1 MNKKL
6 LMSTIVLLV
15 LSMMI
20 ISPVM
25 AITKDPNY
33 WDHVVFD
40 MFDYPPHKL
49 WYADDVMHIKD
60 MHWAGSYE
68 GTLAPLTAGGTFDV
82 WFEHLSLNL
91 KTGKGTYSGKWLI
104 TIPGEGTVAGSARG
118 KLTVTGPY
126 SGTTSGT
133 YIGTYG
139 TDAYEGVKKMG
150 PYTLSYEMDPATGW
164 FASAELW
171 ATGTIIWP

>member
-6 LMSTIVLLV
+6 LMPTIVLIV
-15 LSMMI
+15 LSMMV
-20 ISPVM
+20 ISPVK

-40 MFDYPPHKL
+40 VFDFPSKL
-49 WYADDVMHIKD
+49 WYADEIMHIKD
-60 MHWAGSYE
+60 MYWSGSYE
-68 GTLAPLTAGGTFDV
+68 GTLAPLSAGGTFEV

-104 TIPGEGTVAGSARG
+104 AIPGQGTLAGKARG
-118 KLTVTGPY
+118 KLIATGPL

-133 YIGTYG
+133 YAGTHCTG
-139 TDAYEGVKKMG
+139 LYEGVKKMG
-150 PYTLSYEMDPATGW
+150 SYSLWYEMDPITLW
-164 FASAELW
+164 FSDAEIDAW
-171 ATGTIIWP
+171 GTIIYP